1 MDISLQNFREFINGR
16 FAVGGMFHAMI
27 LSGTDN
33 EEKRRIVTTIASS
46 ILCSGTGYKPC
57 GKCADCRKAAMGI
70 HPDIYTLDLP
80 ADKKEIPI
88 DDVRALRADASVI
101 PNDSANKV
109 FIIRNADKMS
119 VAGQNVLLKTLEE
132 PPRFSYFILC
142 AESAGPILPTVRSRC
157 AEVRYVTAEK
167 TAVSDEARE
176 NAEKFVTLTVKDDKY
191 ALMAHINSLGKM
203 NRQTFA
209 EMASACRRIAVS
221 RLRSESDGLIRRRL
235 IKLSETFDEVSE
247 YLNLNVGIVHVLGY
261 IMAELV

>member
-1 MDISLQNFREFINGR
+1 
-16 FAVGGMFHAMI
+16 
-27 LSGTDN
+27 
-33 EEKRRIVTTIASS
+33 
-46 ILCSGTGYKPC
+46 
-57 GKCADCRKAAMGI
+57 
-70 HPDIYTLDLP
+70 
-80 ADKKEIPI
+80 
-88 DDVRALRADASVI
+88 
-101 PNDSANKV
+101 
-109 FIIRNADKMS
+109 MS
-119 VAGQNVLLKTLEE
+119 
-132 PPRFSYFILC
+132 
-142 AESAGPILPTVRSRC
+142 
-157 AEVRYVTAEK
+157 AEK

-203 NRQTFA
+203 NRQTFS